1 MLMALLALYIFG
13 SSGTLPLI
21 ADFNHAKAAIKADVA
36 DGPRKADVLAVFDRA
51 ERSMEDALKERKK
64 TTQEL
69 LGLVHTYDAQAGD
82 IQPMLRQLRAETA
95 AYQEQ
100 MIRYRFELKGRM
112 SREEWARVFPA
123 AR

>member
-1 MLMALLALYIFG
+1 
-13 SSGTLPLI
+13 
-21 ADFNHAKAAIKADVA
+21 
-36 DGPRKADVLAVFDRA
+36 
-51 ERSMEDALKERKK
+51 
-64 TTQEL
+64 
-69 LGLVHTYDAQAGD
+69 
-82 IQPMLRQLRAETA
+82 MLRQLRAETA